1 MCGIVGFTAE
11 YLDPASAR
19 QTAKAMAALIRHRG
33 PDGEGYYADT
43 RAALGH
49 RRLSIIDVNGGG
61 QPMFNE
67 DGTLVVVF
75 NGEIYN
81 YKPLRAEL
89 RRLGHTFATDSDT
102 EVLLHGYEAWGAAL
116 PRHLRGMF
124 AFALWDRAAGTL
136 FCARDLFGIKPL
148 YYYQKGACLLFASE
162 IKALLAHPAFE
173 KRLNEA
179 RLPDWLS
186 MEYLPD
192 RETLFAGVYELPPA
206 HTLCWQNGRVTL
218 QRYAAPR
225 FRVQRGRSLRSWAQA
240 IGDALADSAAAHRI
254 ADVEV
259 GCFLS
264 GGVDSSLV
272 VREMAR
278 NQPAVQCFSV
288 GYREEKYSE
297 LPAAR
302 AAAAALGVPLT
313 ETTVTAE
320 AFFDANRAI
329 QWYLDEPMPN
339 PAEVPLYFLC
349 KTARQR
355 VKVVLSGEGADE
367 LFGGYPLYRQAVWA
381 EGWQRMPRPLRRALA
396 ALLPGCGL
404 LRRGTQ
410 PRWQRCARAN

>member
-162 IKALLAHPAFE
+162 IKAFLAHPAFE

-218 QRYAAPR
+218 QRYAAGRKQSAMLWRTAPPPTASRMWRSGAFSPAGWIPR
-225 FRVQRGRSLRSWAQA
+225 WSCGRRRATSLRCSAFRSA
-240 IGDALADSAAAHRI
+240 IGRKNI
-254 ADVEV
+254 
-259 GCFLS
+259 LS
-264 GGVDSSLV
+264 CPPP
-272 VREMAR
+272 AR
-278 NQPAVQCFSV
+278 
-288 GYREEKYSE
+288 
-297 LPAAR
+297 
-302 AAAAALGVPLT
+302 
-313 ETTVTAE
+313 
-320 AFFDANRAI
+320 
-329 QWYLDEPMPN
+329 
-339 PAEVPLYFLC
+339 
-349 KTARQR
+349 
-355 VKVVLSGEGADE
+355 
-367 LFGGYPLYRQAVWA
+367 
-381 EGWQRMPRPLRRALA
+381 LRR
-396 ALLPGCGL
+396 
-404 LRRGTQ
+404 
-410 PRWQRCARAN
+410 RWACP

>member
-19 QTAKAMAALIRHRG
+19 QTAKAMAELIRHRG

-162 IKALLAHPAFE
+162 IKAFLAHPAFE

-206 HTLCWQNGRVTL
+206 HTLCWKNGRVTL
-218 QRYAAPR
+218 QRYAALSGAAGPQSAQLGASNR
-225 FRVQRGRSLRSWAQA
+225 RCSGGQRRRPPHRRCGGRVLSLRRGGFLAGRAGDGAQPA
-240 IGDALADSAAAHRI
+240 CGAVLFGR
-254 ADVEV
+254 
-259 GCFLS
+259 LS
-264 GGVDSSLV
+264 GGKIF
-272 VREMAR
+272 R
-278 NQPAVQCFSV
+278 
-288 GYREEKYSE
+288 
-297 LPAAR
+297 AAR
-302 AAAAALGVPLT
+302 
-313 ETTVTAE
+313 
-320 AFFDANRAI
+320 R
-329 QWYLDEPMPN
+329 
-339 PAEVPLYFLC
+339 
-349 KTARQR
+349 
-355 VKVVLSGEGADE
+355 
-367 LFGGYPLYRQAVWA
+367 
-381 EGWQRMPRPLRRALA
+381 PR
-396 ALLPGCGL
+396 GCGGAG
-404 LRRGTQ
+404 RAPDRNNRYGRGVL
-410 PRWQRCARAN
+410 

>member
-75 NGEIYN
+75 NGELYN

-162 IKALLAHPAFE
+162 IKAFLAHPAFE

-272 VREMAR
+272 VRETAR

-302 AAAAALGVPLT
+302 AA
-313 ETTVTAE
+313 E
-320 AFFDANRAI
+320 
-329 QWYLDEPMPN
+329 
-339 PAEVPLYFLC
+339 
-349 KTARQR
+349 
-355 VKVVLSGEGADE
+355 
-367 LFGGYPLYRQAVWA
+367 
-381 EGWQRMPRPLRRALA
+381 RPS
-396 ALLPGCGL
+396 PGMECE
-404 LRRGTQ
+404 
-410 PRWQRCARAN
+410 WVSI